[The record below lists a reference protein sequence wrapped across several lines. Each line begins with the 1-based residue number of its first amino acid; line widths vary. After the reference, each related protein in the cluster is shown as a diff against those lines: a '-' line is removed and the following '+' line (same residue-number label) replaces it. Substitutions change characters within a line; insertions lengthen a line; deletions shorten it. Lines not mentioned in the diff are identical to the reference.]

1 MTFGSSRTWFFL
13 FLVLTCMH
21 PEALS
26 LTRISHI
33 HSFIT
38 FIILYTFFP
47 RHSFVG
53 VWVLFSFFFSSFVSL
68 PIAAVCVFIAVTS
81 HDS

>member
-38 FIILYTFFP
+38 FIILYTFFSS
-47 RHSFVG
+47 SFLCWCLG
-53 VWVLFSFFFSSFVSL
+53 SFFIFFSSFVSL
-68 PIAAVCVFIAVTS
+68 SIAAVCVFIAVTS